1 MGLSPMRLGL
11 ALVIGGV
18 ATGALYMT
26 QQTVGHPPSASAAVA
41 PAKPQALA
49 VAPEKPQAPVAEPK
63 AALPLP
69 APPRRIV
76 FRHTAPGDVV
86 LTVHGDELQ
95 VEFVSPQPPAQAA
108 SKPSTKPPSKAPV
121 KVSARLPHMA
131 TPVATP

>member
-1 MGLSPMRLGL
+1 MGLSPLRLGM

-18 ATGALYMT
+18 ATGALYLT
-26 QQTVGHPPSASAAVA
+26 QQTVGRPPSASAAVA
-41 PAKPQALA
+41 PAKPKAPV
-49 VAPEKPQAPVAEPK
+49 VAPMKPQAPVAEPK
-63 AALPLP
+63 AALPLA

-95 VEFVSPQPPAQAA
+95 VEFVSPKAPVHAA
-108 SKPSTKPPSKAPV
+108 SKPPTKAPV
-121 KVSARLPHMA
+121 KQSARLPHLA